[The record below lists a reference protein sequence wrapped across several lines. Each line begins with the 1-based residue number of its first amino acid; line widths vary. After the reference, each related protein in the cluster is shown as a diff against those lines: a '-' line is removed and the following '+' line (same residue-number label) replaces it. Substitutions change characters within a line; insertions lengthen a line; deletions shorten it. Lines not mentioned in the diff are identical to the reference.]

1 MIANLASVCACLST
15 VFLSHVTVC
24 PWLIPECILINRIT
38 TQGKLCQTG
47 TDSLDKKML
56 ETDKCFLLDCGG
68 EVFVWMGRQS
78 SISERKISIFASEVR
93 ISSPSLP
100 LPSENSHMKDRS
112 LSCWGVS
119 AWWEGKADQKG
130 QWYNYLGKLM
140 QRSWFNHCIAFD
152 RTAWPNKL
160 MLPIPDTFD
169 INFGLWVTTI
179 SMSNSLTLHVI
190 WIYVIYLWN
199 SLVTRIYC

>member
-1 MIANLASVCACLST
+1 MKYLLLSDIYSGHSFWLLDLPISSLTKQMCFLQILDVSNLASCVCACLST

-56 ETDKCFLLDCGG
+56 ETDKCYLLDCGG

-78 SISERKISIFASEVR
+78 SISERKISISASEVR
-93 ISSPSLP
+93 ISSPPSLP

-130 QWYNYLGKLM
+130 QWYNYLGKLI
-140 QRSWFNHCIAFD
+140 QR
-152 RTAWPNKL
+152 
-160 MLPIPDTFD
+160 
-169 INFGLWVTTI
+169 
-179 SMSNSLTLHVI
+179 
-190 WIYVIYLWN
+190 
-199 SLVTRIYC
+199 